1 MTWSESYSIAWPPY
15 ENVDAQHGR
24 VDALVHG
31 SMSAYVTH
39 TSPAV
44 ARALDY
50 VRLCYYI
57 TSTRYSD
64 SADLLSPRL
73 LSSPTRHSRIGPF
86 QPGRRLCT
94 FLS

>member
-1 MTWSESYSIAWPPY
+1 MTWSESYSIVWPPY

-31 SMSAYVTH
+31 SMSAYVTQ

-44 ARALDY
+44 ARVLDY
-50 VRLCYYI
+50 VRLCCYM

-64 SADLLSPRL
+64 SADPLSPGFSPPRRAIAVSVH
-73 LSSPTRHSRIGPF
+73 SSQGGAYAHS
-86 QPGRRLCT
+86 
-94 FLS
+94 